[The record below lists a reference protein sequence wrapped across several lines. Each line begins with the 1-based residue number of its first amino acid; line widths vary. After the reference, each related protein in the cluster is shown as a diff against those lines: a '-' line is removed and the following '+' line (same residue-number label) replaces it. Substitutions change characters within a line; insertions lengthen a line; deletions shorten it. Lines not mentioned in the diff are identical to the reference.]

1 MVGWVKEHCTL
12 RSGIHCTFSL
22 GRKRRDTSEVVDPKV
37 LESKNKVCEAVLD
50 NPLESEG
57 ISFEMVKDLF
67 EEVDRTGGSGK

>member
-1 MVGWVKEHCTL
+1 M
-12 RSGIHCTFSL
+12 
-22 GRKRRDTSEVVDPKV
+22 DPKV
-37 LESKNKVCEAVLD
+37 LKSKNKVCEAVLD